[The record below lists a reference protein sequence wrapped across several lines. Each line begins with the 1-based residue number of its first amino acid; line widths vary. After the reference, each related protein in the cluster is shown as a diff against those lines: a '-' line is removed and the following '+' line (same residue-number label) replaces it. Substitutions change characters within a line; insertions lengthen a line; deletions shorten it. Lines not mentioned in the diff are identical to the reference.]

1 MRVYLGQTR
10 SGAWIHMLK
19 SYGFGECV
27 SRGEFPP
34 RRTPWFMDNGA
45 FGDWLAGRGFNVAAY
60 ERDLGRMVAS
70 DLRPD
75 FLVVPDIVA
84 GGHESLHFSLSWVER
99 LSNIAPLYFVVQDG
113 MGEEIVPDLEPFS
126 GLFVGGSLPWKL
138 KTGAKWVQLA
148 RELGLRC
155 HIGRVGTEKR
165 VRWARRIGADSIDSS
180 LPLFSEGNFRR
191 FLRGFEDELTADLFE
206 GAVP

>member
-1 MRVYLGQTR
+1 MNVYLGQTR
-10 SGAWIHMLK
+10 SAAWIRTLS

-45 FGDWLAGRGFNVAAY
+45 FGDWLAGRGFDVSAY
-60 ERDLGRMVAS
+60 ERDLARLLAS
-70 DLRPD
+70 NLRPD
-75 FLVVPDIVA
+75 FLVVPDLVA
-84 GGHESLHFSLSWVER
+84 RGKESLLFSLSWVER
-99 LSNIAPLYFVVQDG
+99 LCAIAPLYFVVQDG
-113 MGEEIVPDLEPFS
+113 MGEEIVPDLKPFA

-138 KTGAKWVQLA
+138 KTGAQWVALA
-148 RELGLRC
+148 HELGLRC

-180 LPLFSEGNFRR
+180 LSLWAEANFRR
-191 FLRGFEDELTADLFE
+191 FLRGFEDEPNASLF
-206 GAVP
+206 

>member
-10 SGAWIHMLK
+10 SGAWIRTL
-19 SYGFGECV
+19 SSFGFGECV

-45 FGDWLAGRGFNVAAY
+45 FGDWLAGRGFNATAY
-60 ERDLGRMVAS
+60 ERDLGKLVAS

-84 GGHESLHFSLSWVER
+84 GGHDSLRFSLSWVER
-99 LSNIAPLYFVVQDG
+99 LSNVAPLYFVVQDG
-113 MGEEIVPDLEPFS
+113 MGEEIACDLAPFD

-138 KTGAKWVQLA
+138 KTGAQWVQFA
-148 RELGLRC
+148 HELGLRC
-155 HIGRVGTEKR
+155 HIGRVGTERR

-180 LPLFSEGNFRR
+180 LPLWSEGNFRR
-191 FLRGFEDELTADLFE
+191 FLKGFENSACGDLFE
-206 GAVP
+206 EVRR

>member
-10 SGAWIHMLK
+10 SRAWITMLK

-45 FGDWLAGRGFNVAAY
+45 FGDWLAGRGFNVKAY
-60 ERDLGRMVAS
+60 ERDLAKLIAS
-70 DLRPD
+70 NLRPD

-84 GGHESLHFSLSWVER
+84 GGHDSLRFSLSWVER
-99 LSNIAPLYFVVQDG
+99 LSSLAPLYFVVQDG
-113 MGEEIVPDLEPFS
+113 MGEEIALDMKPFA

-138 KTGAKWVQLA
+138 KTGAQWVQLA
-148 RELGLRC
+148 HELGLRC
-155 HIGRVGTEKR
+155 HIGRVGTERR
-165 VRWARRIGADSIDSS
+165 VRWARRIGADSIDSA

-191 FLRGFEDELTADLFE
+191 FLRGFEDERNGCLF
-206 GAVP
+206 